1 LAEIASE
8 DAWPAVLAAEPEPVV
23 RLPAARLDGALE
35 TFADFADLKCT
46 YTLGH
51 SRGVAEL
58 SRDAA
63 RRRGLNDHSAAT
75 LYRAALVHDLG
86 RVAVPAGIWAKPA
99 PLSAGE
105 WELVRLHAYHS
116 ERILA
121 RSGPLAPLAEL
132 AGTHHERA
140 DGSGYHRG
148 TRDLSPAA
156 QLLAAADAYQAMI
169 QPRPHRPALTPEAA
183 GAQLREQATAGR
195 LDPSSVDAVL
205 SASGQPP
212 LPRRTAY
219 PAGLTERE
227 VEVLRLIA
235 RGETK
240 ARVAAQLSISPSTA
254 DHHVRHIYDKIGVST
269 RAGAA
274 VFALQHHL
282 LP

>member
-1 LAEIASE
+1 M
-8 DAWPAVLAAEPEPVV
+8 DDRFVV
-23 RLPAARLDGALE
+23 
-35 TFADFADLKCT
+35 
-46 YTLGH
+46 
-51 SRGVAEL
+51 
-58 SRDAA
+58 
-63 RRRGLNDHSAAT
+63 T
-75 LYRAALVHDLG
+75 LYRAGLVHDLG
-86 RVAVPAGIWAKPA
+86 RVAIPAGIWAKPG

-105 WELVRLHAYHS
+105 WELVRLHAYHG

-121 RSGPLAPLAEL
+121 RSGALAPLAEL
-132 AGTHHERA
+132 AGMHHERA

-148 TRDLSPAA
+148 ARELSAEA
-156 QLLAAADAYQAMI
+156 QLLAAADAFQAMT
-169 QPRPHRPALTPEAA
+169 QARPHRPALTAEAA
-183 GAQLREQATAGR
+183 GAELRAQIMAGK
-195 LDPSSVDAVL
+195 LGAEAVDAVL
-205 SASGQPP
+205 AAAGQPTP
-212 LPRRTAY
+212 TARLRRSPAGAPAPPSGLAAPPRRTVY

-240 ARVAAQLSISPSTA
+240 ARVAVQLSISPSTA